1 MQKKYLLYSLC
12 LTSLFALA
20 EPLQAQQQNA
30 TPQATQQQQG
40 RTVKG
45 TVVDET
51 GLAIIGASVKV
62 QGTTTGAITDL
73 DGNFTIQVP
82 DGGKLEVSYIGYITQ
97 TVSNLND
104 PRIVLLE
111 DMMKLDEVVVVGYGA
126 QKMKNV
132 TGAIETLTPDD
143 IKDLSVGSLSDALR
157 GMMNGVSVGSPLTG
171 RPGEAPSL
179 QIRQSS
185 VNTAATPSASQGGD
199 NSTSPLYVID
209 DFISTEEAFNNL
221 DVSEVESITVL
232 KDASAAVYGA
242 RAAYGVVLVKTKRGE
257 VGAPKISYNGQF
269 GFTDA
274 IAMPKMLSAYDY
286 GRLYNAARMANT
298 STVEN
303 INNRTDI
310 FQADELEAMRG
321 LNYDLLDKEWSAA
334 FTQRH
339 SLNINGGTEKATY
352 FAGVSYYQQDGNLGR
367 LDYDRWNF
375 RAGVNANISKW
386 LKASLQ
392 VSGDYGERNQAKN
405 GVSGAGT
412 DGDYESLMRHL
423 RFVPDYID
431 GKPIIYT
438 GMQNNNVASLSGTNL
453 YHFGAV
459 QNSSDNIEEQTN
471 NTSINGSIEY
481 DFGWCDFL
489 QGLKVKASYSK
500 TISDSKSNDLGT
512 TMTVYGLGTRGGS
525 GGHLYTGEGAD
536 YATLESTELNNGNLL
551 RRTMSRYDSYQ
562 MNLTVSYARK
572 FGNHDISA
580 LFSIER
586 SEAETETLQGNIT
599 DPYPFTDGTSSMV
612 GTDNDGNPATQT
624 TVISRSESGMLSYIG
639 RLNYSYMDKYLLEFL
654 VRSDAS
660 TKFAPENYWGTFP
673 SISAGWVMSEE
684 PWFDQEKLGIDF
696 LKIRAS
702 FGLLGRDNIQPFI
715 WRNTYGGHTSDGG
728 PIFGSSS
735 NALVNATINGGQYG
749 VNRDV
754 HWDKNYK
761 TNLGI
766 DLRMLNSRLSVT
778 LNGYL
783 DMGRDLFGVYSG
795 TSYYPGTVGVRPAP
809 ENFASVDTY
818 GLELSLGWRDKVG
831 EDFTYWVKMN
841 TGWSDNKLREYSWPA
856 DVLWDSERP
865 DERNDRGRWGY
876 QCMGMFRSYQEIYEY
891 FEKYQIDTYLGRPM
905 SDVHPGM
912 LIYKDVSGEWV
923 DGKPTEPDHK
933 VDSNDMVELSH
944 RSDNPYGMTFNFG
957 ASWKDLSF
965 SAQLSA
971 SWGGY
976 TTVSSTIY
984 QESFDDM
991 EYKNLSAIWRDM
1003 FVYSDVKDADGNIVA
1018 AENRD
1023 AKYPNLRYD
1032 DVNGQAS
1039 TFWRMNAASVTLNNL
1054 TVAYSLP
1061 KKWLQPVGIASCRL
1075 NLTCQNVFSFYNPY
1089 EDHVWNN
1096 WAGTYGRYPRLRKFT
1111 LGVNV
1116 SF

>member
-1003 FVYSDVKDADGNIVA
+1003 FVYNDVKDADGNIVA

>member
-1 MQKKYLLYSLC
+1 MQKKYILYSIC
-12 LTSLFALA
+12 LASVFALS
-20 EPLQAQQQNA
+20 EPLSAQQQTTA
-30 TPQATQQQQG
+30 TQQASQQQQG

-62 QGTTTGAITDL
+62 QGTSTGTITDL

-82 DGGKLEVSYIGYITQ
+82 AGGKLEVSYIGYITQ
-97 TVSNLND
+97 TISNLNN
-104 PRIVLLE
+104 PRIVMAE
-111 DMMKLDEVVVVGYGA
+111 DMMKLDEVVVVGYGS

-132 TGAIETLTPDD
+132 TGAIETLTPKD
-143 IKDLSVGSLSDALR
+143 IEDLSVGSLGDALR
-157 GMMNGVSVGSPLTG
+157 GMMNGVSVNSALTG

-179 QIRQSS
+179 NIRQSS
-185 VNTAATPSASQGGD
+185 VNTAATPGASQGGD
-199 NSTSPLYVID
+199 ANSSPLYVID

-274 IAMPKMLSAYDY
+274 LATPKMLSAYDY

-298 STVEN
+298 STTEN

-310 FQADELEAMRG
+310 FQADELEAMRD

-375 RAGVNANISKW
+375 RAGVNANISQW

-392 VSGDYGERNQAKN
+392 VSGDYGERNEAKN

-431 GKPIIYT
+431 GYPVIYT
-438 GMQNNNVASLSGTNL
+438 GMENVNPSSLSGTNL

-471 NTSINGSIEY
+471 NTSINGSVEY

-489 QGLKVKASYSK
+489 QGLKIKASYSK

-512 TMTVYGLGTRGGS
+512 TMSVYGLGTRGGS
-525 GGHLYTGEGAD
+525 GGHLYTGDGAD
-536 YATLESTELNNGNLL
+536 YTTLNEVELNNGNLL

-562 MNLTVSYARK
+562 MNLTVSYART
-572 FGNHDISA
+572 FGKHNVSA
-580 LFSIER
+580 LFSIEK
-586 SEAETETLQGNIT
+586 SEAETETLQGSIT
-599 DPYPFTDGTSSMV
+599 NPYPFTDGTSNMV
-612 GTDNDGNPATQT
+612 SDDNIQT
-624 TVISRSESGMLSYIG
+624 TVINRSESGMLSYIG
-639 RLNYSYMDKYLLEFL
+639 RLNYSYADKYLLEFL

-673 SISAGWVMSEE
+673 SVSAGWVMSEE

-715 WRNTYGGHTSDGG
+715 WRETYGAHTNDGG
-728 PIFGSSS
+728 PIFGTSSS
-735 NALVNATINGGQYG
+735 TTAGTTVNGGQTG

-761 TNLGI
+761 SNLGI
-766 DLRMLNSRLSVT
+766 DLRMLDSRLSVT

-783 DMGRDLFGVYSG
+783 DLGRDLFGVYSG

-809 ENFASVDTY
+809 ENFASIDTY
-818 GLELSLGWRDKVG
+818 GVELSLGWRDKIG
-831 EDFTYWVKMN
+831 EDFNYWVKMN

-856 DVLWDSERP
+856 DLLWDSPRP

-876 QCMGMFRSYQEIYEY
+876 DCMGMFRSYQEIYEY
-891 FEKYQIDTYLGRPM
+891 FQKYNITTYLGRTID
-905 SDVHPGM
+905 DVHPGM
-912 LIYKDVSGEWV
+912 LIYRDVSGEWT
-923 DGKPTEPDHK
+923 DGKRTAPDGRI
-933 VDSNDMVELSH
+933 DDNDMVELSH

-991 EYKNLSAIWRDM
+991 EYSNLSAIWKDM
-1003 FVYSDVKDADGNIVA
+1003 FVYNDVLDANGNIVA

-1023 AKYPNLRYD
+1023 AKYPNLRYS

-1061 KKWLQPVGIASCRL
+1061 KKWLEPVGIASCRL

>member
-512 TMTVYGLGTRGGS
+512 TMTVYGLGTRGAA

-580 LFSIER
+580 LFSIEK
-586 SEAETETLQGNIT
+586 SEAETETLQGSIT
-599 DPYPFTDGTSSMV
+599 NPYPFTDGTSSMV

-831 EDFTYWVKMN
+831 KDFTYWVKMN

-865 DERNDRGRWGY
+865 DKRNDRGRWGY

>member
-82 DGGKLEVSYIGYITQ
+82 EGGKLEVSYIGYITQ

-438 GMQNNNVASLSGTNL
+438 GMQNNNVASLSGSNL

-562 MNLTVSYARK
+562 MNLTVSYARQ
-572 FGNHDISA
+572 FGDHNISA
-580 LFSIER
+580 LFSIEK
-586 SEAETETLQGNIT
+586 SEAETETLQGSIT

-673 SISAGWVMSEE
+673 SISAGWAV
-684 PWFDQEKLGIDF
+684 
-696 LKIRAS
+696 
-702 FGLLGRDNIQPFI
+702 
-715 WRNTYGGHTSDGG
+715 
-728 PIFGSSS
+728 
-735 NALVNATINGGQYG
+735 
-749 VNRDV
+749 
-754 HWDKNYK
+754 
-761 TNLGI
+761 
-766 DLRMLNSRLSVT
+766 
-778 LNGYL
+778 
-783 DMGRDLFGVYSG
+783 
-795 TSYYPGTVGVRPAP
+795 VRPGEAGHRLP
-809 ENFASVDTY
+809 EDT
-818 GLELSLGWRDKVG
+818 
-831 EDFTYWVKMN
+831 
-841 TGWSDNKLREYSWPA
+841 
-856 DVLWDSERP
+856 
-865 DERNDRGRWGY
+865 
-876 QCMGMFRSYQEIYEY
+876 
-891 FEKYQIDTYLGRPM
+891 
-905 SDVHPGM
+905 
-912 LIYKDVSGEWV
+912 
-923 DGKPTEPDHK
+923 
-933 VDSNDMVELSH
+933 
-944 RSDNPYGMTFNFG
+944 
-957 ASWKDLSF
+957 
-965 SAQLSA
+965 
-971 SWGGY
+971 
-976 TTVSSTIY
+976 
-984 QESFDDM
+984 
-991 EYKNLSAIWRDM
+991 
-1003 FVYSDVKDADGNIVA
+1003 
-1018 AENRD
+1018 
-1023 AKYPNLRYD
+1023 
-1032 DVNGQAS
+1032 
-1039 TFWRMNAASVTLNNL
+1039 
-1054 TVAYSLP
+1054 
-1061 KKWLQPVGIASCRL
+1061 RL
-1075 NLTCQNVFSFYNPY
+1075 VRL
-1089 EDHVWNN
+1089 
-1096 WAGTYGRYPRLRKFT
+1096 AGT
-1111 LGVNV
+1111 
-1116 SF
+1116 

>member
-431 GKPIIYT
+431 GKPVIYT

-923 DGKPTEPDHK
+923 DGKPTEPDRK